1 MLRVGLTGGIA
12 SGKST
17 VAEILREQECAIIEA
32 DPIAHEFLKP
42 DNPIS
47 QEVVREF
54 GPGILEDSGKISR
67 AKLGGIVFGDPQ
79 KLARLNAITHPRVLR
94 EISRM
99 LEGLSRPGGPIVAIV
114 VAALHIEAGY
124 HRNFDRL
131 VVAWC
136 RPEQQIERL
145 MQRGLTRE
153 QAEKRIA
160 SQMPI
165 EEKRR
170 LADDVI
176 DCSGTL
182 EETRR
187 QTVALAE
194 KLKQLAKN
202 K

>member
-17 VAEILREQECAIIEA
+17 IAQILREQGCAIIEA
-32 DPIAHEFLKP
+32 DLLAHEYLKSEDP
-42 DNPIS
+42 S
-47 QEVVREF
+47 AQEVVREF
-54 GPGILEDSGKISR
+54 GPQILDASGKISR
-67 AKLGGIVFGDPQ
+67 SKLGEIVFGDPQ
-79 KLARLNAITHPRVLR
+79 KLARLDAIIHPRVLH
-94 EISRM
+94 EISRRLDEM
-99 LEGLSRPGGPIVAIV
+99 SRPGGPAVAVV
-114 VAALHIEAGY
+114 VAALHFEAGY
-124 HRNFDRL
+124 QKSFDRL

-136 RPEQQIERL
+136 RHEQQMERL
-145 MQRGLTRE
+145 MQRGLTHE

-176 DCSGTL
+176 DCSGSI

-187 QTVALAE
+187 QTIALAA
-194 KLKQLAKN
+194 KLKQLAK
-202 K
+202 

>member
-17 VAEILREQECAIIEA
+17 VAGILREHGCAIIEA
-32 DPIAHEFLKP
+32 DLLAHEFLKP
-42 DNPIS
+42 ENPVS

-54 GPGILEDSGKISR
+54 GPDILDAAGKIDR
-67 AKLGGIVFGDPQ
+67 AKLGEFVFGDIQ
-79 KLARLNAITHPRVLR
+79 KLARLNAIIHPRVLR
-94 EISRM
+94 EIGRR
-99 LEGLSRPGGPIVAIV
+99 LDELSRPGGPCITVV

-124 HRNFDRL
+124 HKNFDRL

-136 RPEQQIERL
+136 RPEQQLERL
-145 MQRGLTRE
+145 MQHGLNRQ

-165 EEKRR
+165 DEKRR

-176 DCSGTL
+176 DCSGSL
-182 EETRR
+182 EETRL
-187 QTVALAE
+187 QTIALAE
-194 KLKQLAKN
+194 KLKQLAK
-202 K
+202 